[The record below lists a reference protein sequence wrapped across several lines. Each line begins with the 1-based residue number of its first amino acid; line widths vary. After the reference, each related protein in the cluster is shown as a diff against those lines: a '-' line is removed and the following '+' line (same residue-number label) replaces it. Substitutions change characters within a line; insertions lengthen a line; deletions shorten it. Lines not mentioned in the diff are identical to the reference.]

1 VTAAG
6 PVLGADDLAA
16 RLAAAAPRIATRSL
30 AEAAPNRPAARYR
43 VASLSDTPIRAAYA
57 PPEASKDSGMGDLL
71 RKMKPR
77 DAGDGAAK
85 DAPPKD
91 TNPLAGD
98 MSHTAIYDI
107 SARTVY
113 LPNGGRLEAH
123 SGLGDFMDDV
133 RAVHL
138 RKRGPTP
145 PNVYD
150 LTLRE
155 NLFHGVQAIR
165 LNPVDGSKMYGRDGM
180 LVHPFMLGPDGQSNG
195 CVSLKDYPTFLKA
208 YQRGEVTRLV
218 VVEQLD
224 EPPGGRTAGDWFSST
239 LRRIFG
245 RS

>member
-1 VTAAG
+1 MQ
-6 PVLGADDLAA
+6 L
-16 RLAAAAPRIATRSL
+16 
-30 AEAAPNRPAARYR
+30 
-43 VASLSDTPIRAAYA
+43 
-57 PPEASKDSGMGDLL
+57 
-71 RKMKPR
+71 R

-85 DAPPKD
+85 DTAPKD
-91 TNPLAGD
+91 ENPLAAGR
-98 MSHTAIYDI
+98 SHTRIYDI
-107 SARTVY
+107 SARSVY
-113 LPNGGRLEAH
+113 LPTGGRRDAR
-123 SGLGDFMDDV
+123 SVRGDFMDDV

-208 YQRGEVTRLV
+208 YQRGEVTRLG
-218 VVEQLD
+218 VVEQQ
-224 EPPGGRTAGDWFSST
+224 
-239 LRRIFG
+239 
-245 RS
+245 